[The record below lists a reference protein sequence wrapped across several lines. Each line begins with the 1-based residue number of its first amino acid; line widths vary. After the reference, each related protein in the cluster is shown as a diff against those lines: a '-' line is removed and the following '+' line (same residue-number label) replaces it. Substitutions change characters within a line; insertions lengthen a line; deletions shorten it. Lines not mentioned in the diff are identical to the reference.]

1 MHSTMQDVDLLV
13 SDLFLHGLR
22 THPNSSVLH
31 YQGGEV
37 RRVSFREFGTTVTS
51 LAAGLHRLGVS
62 EDDVVATLCWNSPA
76 HLAAYFAVPGMG
88 AVLHTLNLRL
98 HDDQIIFIANHAADK
113 VILVDADLVPQLQR
127 LIDRLPTVE
136 HVVVAGEAEVDLTVP
151 AGVQVHH
158 FDDVLAPDTDFRW
171 PTLDEQ
177 SAAALCYTTGTTG
190 DPKGVAYSHRSIYL
204 HSLQI
209 STGSAFGF
217 ADADRVLPIVP
228 MFHANAWGWPHAA
241 WTSGADIILNDRY
254 LQIEHLTRIITELR
268 PTAAAAVPTL
278 WTGIDEY
285 ARTHGADL
293 TSLRLAVSG
302 GSPLSAALVRS
313 MATHHGVALTQG
325 WGMTETSPLL
335 TFSRPPRNTP
345 DAEAAQ
351 WASLTGRIVPGVQA
365 RIVNETGD
373 ELPWDGESIGE
384 VQLRG
389 ATIAGSYFHTEAPD
403 KFDNGWLRTGDLGVL
418 HEGGWI
424 QLKDRLKDGIKS
436 GGEWI
441 STVELENALL
451 EHDAVAEVAVI
462 GVLDPKWEERPF
474 VCVTLA
480 PSATATAPE
489 LLAFLDGKVARWWLP
504 ERWAFVDALP
514 KTSVGKLD
522 KKDLRRSYDAGEL
535 AVNDLRTVR
544 TSGSVLPP
552 SR

>member
-22 THPNSSVLH
+22 THPESSVLH

-37 RRVSFREFGTTVTS
+37 LRLSFREFGSKVTS
-51 LAAGLHRLGVS
+51 LAAGLRRLGVS
-62 EDDVVATLCWNSPA
+62 GDDVVATLCWNSPA

-98 HDDQIIFIANHAADK
+98 HDDQIVYIANHAADK

-127 LIDRLPTVE
+127 IIDRLPTVE
-136 HVVVAGEAEVDLTVP
+136 HVIIAGEADLTVP
-151 AGVQVHH
+151 AGVQLHCL
-158 FDDVLAPDTDFRW
+158 DDVLDTETDFRW
-171 PTLDEQ
+171 PRLPER

-217 ADADRVLPIVP
+217 SDADRVLPIVP

-254 LQIEHLTRIITELR
+254 LQINHLARIITDLA

-278 WTGIDEY
+278 WTGLDEY
-285 ARTHGADL
+285 ARTNAADL

-345 DAEAAQ
+345 DTDLAQ

-365 RIVNETGD
+365 RIVSETGD
-373 ELPWDGESIGE
+373 ELPCDGESIGE

-389 ATIAGSYFHTEAPD
+389 ATIAGSYFRTDAPD

-418 HEGGWI
+418 HDGGWI

-451 EHDAVAEVAVI
+451 EHDAIIEVAVI
-462 GVLDPKWEERPF
+462 GVPDPKWEERPF

-480 PSATATAPE
+480 PGATATAPE

-522 KKDLRRSYDAGEL
+522 KKDLRRRYDADEL
-535 AVNDLRTVR
+535 AVNDLRTTR
-544 TSGSVLPP
+544 TGDSVLPP

>member
-22 THPNSSVLH
+22 THPESSVLH

-98 HDDQIIFIANHAADK
+98 HDDQIVFIANHAADK
-113 VILVDADLVPQLQR
+113 VILVDADLVPQLKR

-136 HVVVAGEAEVDLTVP
+136 HVIIAGEAEADLTVP
-151 AGVQVHH
+151 AGVQVHRL
-158 FDDVLAPDTDFRW
+158 DDVLAPDTDFRW
-171 PTLDEQ
+171 RTLDER

-217 ADADRVLPIVP
+217 SDADRVLPIVP

-241 WTSGADIILNDRY
+241 WTSGADIILNDKY

-285 ARTHGADL
+285 ARTHRAAL
-293 TSLRLAVSG
+293 TGLRLAVSG

-365 RIVNETGD
+365 RIVGETGD
-373 ELPWDGESIGE
+373 ELPWDGRSVGE

-389 ATIAGSYFHTEAPD
+389 ATVAGTYFRAAAPD
-403 KFDNGWLRTGDLGVL
+403 KFDDGWLRTGDLGVL
-418 HEGGWI
+418 HDGGWI

-441 STVELENALL
+441 STVELEDALL
-451 EHDAVAEVAVI
+451 EHDAIIEVAVI
-462 GVLDPKWEERPF
+462 GVPDPKWEERPF

-480 PSATATAPE
+480 PGATATAPE

-522 KKDLRRSYDAGEL
+522 KKDLRRRYDADEL
-535 AVNDLRTVR
+535 AVDDLRITR
-544 TSGSVLPP
+544 TGDSVLPP

>member
-13 SDLFLHGLR
+13 SDLFLHGLH
-22 THPNSSVLH
+22 THPESSVLH

-37 RRVSFREFGTTVTS
+37 QRLSFHEFGSKVTS
-51 LAAGLHRLGVS
+51 LAAGLRRLGVS
-62 EDDVVATLCWNSPA
+62 GDDVVATLCWNSPA

-98 HDDQIIFIANHAADK
+98 HDDQIVYIANHAADK

-127 LIDRLPTVE
+127 IIDRLPTVE
-136 HVVVAGEAEVDLTVP
+136 HVIIAGEADLTVP
-151 AGVQVHH
+151 AGVQLHCL
-158 FDDVLAPDTDFRW
+158 DDVLDTETDFRW
-171 PTLDEQ
+171 PRLPER

-217 ADADRVLPIVP
+217 SDADRVLPIVP

-241 WTSGADIILNDRY
+241 WTSGADIILNDRF
-254 LQIEHLTRIITELR
+254 LQIKHLARIITELR

-278 WTGIDEY
+278 WTGLDEY
-285 ARTHGADL
+285 ARTQAVDFTG
-293 TSLRLAVSG
+293 LRLAVSG

-365 RIVNETGD
+365 RIVSETGD

-389 ATIAGSYFHTEAPD
+389 ATIAGRYFRTEAPD
-403 KFDNGWLRTGDLGVL
+403 KFDDGWLRTGDLGVL

-451 EHDAVAEVAVI
+451 EHEAVIEVAVI
-462 GVLDPKWEERPF
+462 GVPDPKWEERPF
-474 VCVTLA
+474 VCVTLKPGA
-480 PSATATAPE
+480 AVTALE

-504 ERWAFVDALP
+504 ERWSFVDTLP

-522 KKDLRRSYDAGEL
+522 KKVLRRRYDADEL
-535 AVNDLRTVR
+535 AVDDLRITR
-544 TSGSVLPP
+544 TGDSVLPP

>member
-13 SDLFLHGLR
+13 SDLFLHGLH
-22 THPNSSVLH
+22 THPESSVLH

-37 RRVSFREFGTTVTS
+37 QRLSFHEFGSKVTS
-51 LAAGLHRLGVS
+51 LAAGLRRLGVS
-62 EDDVVATLCWNSPA
+62 GDDVVATLCWNSPA

-98 HDDQIIFIANHAADK
+98 HDDQIVYIANHAADK

-127 LIDRLPTVE
+127 IIDRLPTVE
-136 HVVVAGEAEVDLTVP
+136 HVIIAGEADLTVP
-151 AGVQVHH
+151 AGVQLHCL
-158 FDDVLAPDTDFRW
+158 DDVLDTETDFRW
-171 PTLDEQ
+171 PRLPER

-217 ADADRVLPIVP
+217 SDADRVLPIVP

-241 WTSGADIILNDRY
+241 WTSGADIILNDRF
-254 LQIEHLTRIITELR
+254 LQIKHLARIITELR

-278 WTGIDEY
+278 WTGLDEY
-285 ARTHGADL
+285 ARTQAVDFTG
-293 TSLRLAVSG
+293 LRLAVSG

-345 DAEAAQ
+345 AAEAAQ

-365 RIVNETGD
+365 RIVSETGD

-389 ATIAGSYFHTEAPD
+389 ATIAGRYFRTEAPD
-403 KFDNGWLRTGDLGVL
+403 KFDDGWLRTGDLGVL

-451 EHDAVAEVAVI
+451 EHEAVIEVAVI
-462 GVLDPKWEERPF
+462 GVPDPKWEERPF
-474 VCVTLA
+474 VCVTLKPGA
-480 PSATATAPE
+480 AVTALE

-504 ERWAFVDALP
+504 ERWSFVDTLP

-522 KKDLRRSYDAGEL
+522 KKVLRRRYDADEL
-535 AVNDLRTVR
+535 AVDDLRITR
-544 TSGSVLPP
+544 TGDSVLPP

>member
-22 THPNSSVLH
+22 THPDSSVLH
-31 YQGGEV
+31 YQGG
-37 RRVSFREFGTTVTS
+37 RVQRTSFREFGTTVS
-51 LAAGLHRLGVS
+51 ALAAGLRRLGVHT
-62 EDDVVATLCWNSPA
+62 DDVVATLCWNSPA

-98 HDDQIIFIANHAADK
+98 HDDQIVFIANHAADK
-113 VILVDADLVPQLQR
+113 VVLVDADLVPQLQR

-136 HVVVAGEAEVDLTVP
+136 HVVVAGEAEADLIVP

-158 FDDVLAPDTDFRW
+158 FGDVLAPDAGFCW
-171 PTLDEQ
+171 PILSER

-217 ADADRVLPIVP
+217 SDADRVLPIVP

-285 ARTHGADL
+285 ARTQGADL
-293 TSLRLAVSG
+293 TGLRLAVSG

-313 MATHHGVALTQG
+313 MAAHHGVALTQG

-335 TFSRPPRNTP
+335 TFSRP
-345 DAEAAQ
+345 
-351 WASLTGRIVPGVQA
+351 
-365 RIVNETGD
+365 
-373 ELPWDGESIGE
+373 
-384 VQLRG
+384 
-389 ATIAGSYFHTEAPD
+389 
-403 KFDNGWLRTGDLGVL
+403 
-418 HEGGWI
+418 
-424 QLKDRLKDGIKS
+424 
-436 GGEWI
+436 
-441 STVELENALL
+441 
-451 EHDAVAEVAVI
+451 
-462 GVLDPKWEERPF
+462 
-474 VCVTLA
+474 
-480 PSATATAPE
+480 
-489 LLAFLDGKVARWWLP
+489 
-504 ERWAFVDALP
+504 
-514 KTSVGKLD
+514 
-522 KKDLRRSYDAGEL
+522 
-535 AVNDLRTVR
+535 
-544 TSGSVLPP
+544 
-552 SR
+552 

>member
-22 THPNSSVLH
+22 THPDSAVLH
-31 YQGGEV
+31 YQGG
-37 RRVSFREFGTTVTS
+37 RVQRTSFREFGTTVS
-51 LAAGLHRLGVS
+51 ALAAGLRRLGVRT
-62 EDDVVATLCWNSPA
+62 DDVVATLCWNSPA

-98 HDDQIIFIANHAADK
+98 HDDQIVFIANHGADK

-127 LIDRLPTVE
+127 MIDRLPTVE
-136 HVVVAGEAEVDLTVP
+136 HVIIAGEAEAELTVP

-171 PTLDEQ
+171 PTLDER

-217 ADADRVLPIVP
+217 SDADRVLPIVP

-254 LQIEHLTRIITELR
+254 LQIEHLARIITELR
-268 PTAAAAVPTL
+268 STAAAAVPTL
-278 WTGIDEY
+278 WTGLDEY
-285 ARTHGADL
+285 ARTNAADF
-293 TSLRLAVSG
+293 TSLRLAVAG

-345 DAEAAQ
+345 DAKAAQ

-365 RIVNETGD
+365 RIVSETGD

-389 ATIAGSYFHTEAPD
+389 ATIAGSYFRADTPD
-403 KFDNGWLRTGDLGVL
+403 KFDDGWLRTGDLGVL

-462 GVLDPKWEERPF
+462 GVPDPKWEERPV
-474 VCVTLA
+474 VCVKLA
-480 PSATATAPE
+480 HGATATAPE

-522 KKDLRRSYDAGEL
+522 KKDLRRSYDADEL
-535 AVNDLRTVR
+535 AVKDLRTVR
-544 TSGSVLPP
+544 ASGSVLPP

>member
-1 MHSTMQDVDLLV
+1 MQDVDLLV

-22 THPNSSVLH
+22 THPDSAVLH
-31 YQGGEV
+31 YRAGEV
-37 RRVSFREFGTTVTS
+37 RRVSFREFGTAVTS
-51 LAAGLHRLGVS
+51 LAAGLRRLGVS

-98 HDDQIIFIANHAADK
+98 HDDQIVYIANHAADK

-127 LIDRLPTVE
+127 VIDRLPTVE
-136 HVVVAGEAEVDLTVP
+136 HVIIAGEAEADLTVP

-171 PTLDEQ
+171 PTLDER

-190 DPKGVAYSHRSIYL
+190 DPKGIAYSHRSIYL

-217 ADADRVLPIVP
+217 SDADRVLPIVP

-293 TSLRLAVSG
+293 TSLRLTVSG

-389 ATIAGSYFHTEAPD
+389 ATIAGTYFRTAAPD
-403 KFDNGWLRTGDLGVL
+403 KFDDGWLRTGDLGVL

-451 EHDAVAEVAVI
+451 EHEAVAEAAVI
-462 GVLDPKWEERPF
+462 GVPDPKWEERPF
-474 VCVTLA
+474 VCVKLA
-480 PSATATAPE
+480 PGATATAPE

-504 ERWAFVDALP
+504 ERWAFVNTLP

-522 KKDLRRSYDAGEL
+522 KKDLRRSYDADEL
-535 AVNDLRTVR
+535 VVNDLRTVR
-544 TSGSVLPP
+544 TGDSALPP
-552 SR
+552 SQ

>member
-22 THPNSSVLH
+22 THPDSAVLH
-31 YQGGEV
+31 YRAGEV
-37 RRVSFREFGTTVTS
+37 RRVSFREFGTAVTS
-51 LAAGLHRLGVS
+51 LAAGLRRLGVS

-98 HDDQIIFIANHAADK
+98 HDDQIVYIANHAADK

-127 LIDRLPTVE
+127 VIDRLPTVE
-136 HVVVAGEAEVDLTVP
+136 HVIVAGEADLAVP
-151 AGVQVHH
+151 TGVQLHRL
-158 FDDVLAPDTDFRW
+158 DDMLDTETDFRW
-171 PTLDEQ
+171 PRLDER

-217 ADADRVLPIVP
+217 SDADRVLPIVP

-254 LQIEHLTRIITELR
+254 LQIDHLARIITDLA

-278 WTGIDEY
+278 WTGLDEY
-285 ARTHGADL
+285 ARTHPVDF

-302 GSPLSAALVRS
+302 GSPLAAALVRS
-313 MATHHGVALTQG
+313 MQSRHGVRLTQG

-335 TFSRPPRNTP
+335 TFSRPPHNTP
-345 DAEAAQ
+345 DADLAQ

-365 RIVNETGD
+365 RIVDEYGD

-389 ATIAGSYFHTEAPD
+389 ATIAGSYFRTEAPD
-403 KFDNGWLRTGDLGVL
+403 KFDDGWLRTGDLGVL

-451 EHDAVAEVAVI
+451 EHDAVAEAAVI
-462 GVLDPKWEERPF
+462 GVPDPKWEERPF
-474 VCVTLA
+474 VCITLA
-480 PSATATAPE
+480 PGATATAPE

-504 ERWAFVDALP
+504 ERWAFVNTLP

-522 KKDLRRSYDAGEL
+522 KKDLRRSYDADEL
-535 AVNDLRTVR
+535 VVNDLRTVR
-544 TSGSVLPP
+544 TSDSALPP
-552 SR
+552 SQ